1 MKWLL
6 NNRNNGLD
14 FNLKTKQ
21 TDDWVRH
28 LSELDTESDFKII
41 KINARGE
48 IRRRLLDIGFIK
60 NQKGRVVR
68 KALLR
73 DPIEIEIKGTRVSLR
88 RSEAEFIDVV
98 EQD

>member
-1 MKWLL
+1 
-6 NNRNNGLD
+6 LD
-14 FNLKTKQ
+14 FNLDTKKS
-21 TDDWVRH
+21 DDRVRH
-28 LSELDTESDFKII
+28 LSELDTGGSFKII

-60 NQKGRVVR
+60 NQKGRIIR
-68 KALLR
+68 EALLR

-88 RSEAEFIDVV
+88 RSEAKFIDVV